1 MYTVAEATVTLPNNK
16 TDAFTIYEPLKDDE
30 SSNVHGA
37 QAAYEVPDISGA
49 QCYNDTLVRSRPF
62 EHFSSLVLIFF
73 FLSQMHM
80 KIRKVH
86 VMTIPLLINRSV

>member
-37 QAAYEVPDISGA
+37 QAAYEALDISGS
-49 QCYNDTLVRSRPF
+49 QGYMYNDTLVRIRPF
-62 EHFSSLVLIFF
+62 EHFSSLV
-73 FLSQMHM
+73 
-80 KIRKVH
+80 
-86 VMTIPLLINRSV
+86 